1 MLHMVPSMDPRVFR
15 RVGATFSNP
24 ILRLLCSSS
33 PRTSTPAA
41 APPKHIRPQLYTKPP
56 NIYCHL
62 PPENVFKG
70 RERRCLDQLLPHIR
84 AIADPDVYTV
94 YRLPV
99 EDFTSD
105 VWQASTELLVLC
117 ETAAAVSTAKTSAIN
132 LSGEDR
138 LINYLTENG
147 KVLLILTGEEEE
159 EEENCKTGK
168 HDKPTLGALEHH
180 VRSSDYSGLP
190 LIATVSASGAK
201 DTGLWTWDLLRPEP
215 GENAV
220 SAKPLLSLYIGP
232 REVHGEEPAKSPPS
246 MLVVRLKDLDAL
258 CLRTVLKALGI
269 RTSPPGAAVN
279 GIEQPGQPPKPT
291 DYYAY
296 SLNSPT
302 GDMFTQLRSLLP
314 SPTQKFIV
322 LRSLAEAPAQFA
334 WTDYLVN
341 LKTTVLG
348 RSLVWAD
355 VLGSS
360 FTDCQRIQPHLARN
374 SGLLLVSS
382 VQTAGKGRRENCW
395 ISPRGMA
402 CFSLHTSLPLFD
414 SKQPATVTGS
424 GHQPL
429 ELSHYLS
436 WLQHLCALSVVLAL
450 RQLTA
455 EAIGIPWHPSP
466 AAKADLG
473 NQLEDCHLLSRLRL
487 PGGVNIGIKWPN
499 DVYLVATA
507 DVSGPRG
514 EGILGTRFNKLCGI
528 LASGSFSSPKLASC
542 ICGIGINVANKKP
555 TTCLHDVIRNLAAF
569 SSPSASSTPS
579 LPSEAAVIARTV
591 SYLEQ
596 LIRVLETKGLSGL
609 HEVRELYTA
618 CWIHNNQ
625 KVRIHQPDSSSTS
638 SSSTHSIEFTL
649 TGLDEFGY
657 LVVVDSEGH
666 QEVLHPNGNSID
678 MLAGLVI
685 PRHHG

>member
-1 MLHMVPSMDPRVFR
+1 
-15 RVGATFSNP
+15 
-24 ILRLLCSSS
+24 LRLLCSSS
-33 PRTSTPAA
+33 PRTSTPAT

-147 KVLLILTGEEEE
+147 KVLLILTGEEE
-159 EEENCKTGK
+159 NCKTGK

-246 MLVVRLKDLDAL
+246 MLVVR
-258 CLRTVLKALGI
+258 
-269 RTSPPGAAVN
+269 
-279 GIEQPGQPPKPT
+279 
-291 DYYAY
+291 
-296 SLNSPT
+296 
-302 GDMFTQLRSLLP
+302 MFTQLRSLLP

-473 NQLEDCHLLSRLRL
+473 NQLEDCHLLSVSVSFTL
-487 PGGVNIGIKWPN
+487 GGVTIGIKWPN
-499 DVYLVATA
+499 DVYLVATS